1 MTVLRIPGKPTGIVR
16 FFFIDLLITLSHV
29 IHVIYVTGIRRIFV
43 GFATNRTFVK
53 FEPIRSDRSPSVGYI
68 LFNKGITF
76 LYKLYYTKDICN
88 YYIF

>member
-1 MTVLRIPGKPTGIVR
+1 MYSAIFFYR
-16 FFFIDLLITLSHV
+16 FTDNVIARDTRDISHGYSSN
-29 IHVIYVTGIRRIFV
+29 IRIRRIFV